1 MSNRKTKRILSE
13 LKELEKS
20 YDLFSNNGVH
30 YHYNE
35 ENINIIYIMI
45 IGSKDTP
52 YENGFY
58 FFKLEYPDN
67 YPMTPPKM
75 NYCTQGILPL
85 YGRLSKTDISYFNV
99 RFNPNLYTNEKVC
112 LSMLNT
118 WMGPG
123 WVPTNTITN
132 IIVAIQALVLNE
144 EPLRNEPG
152 YEHSCD
158 DDIDKYNN
166 IIQYANLKIAILD
179 QLKTKN
185 LGDFECFRNK
195 INNIFLNNI
204 DLYKN
209 SFEKIKNMDKDII
222 TSPAYAM
229 NLQIDYENLIN
240 YFTIMKCKLMIMI
253 NNK

>member
-1 MSNRKTKRILSE
+1 
-13 LKELEKS
+13 
-20 YDLFSNNGVH
+20 
-30 YHYNE
+30 
-35 ENINIIYIMI
+35 
-45 IGSKDTP
+45 
-52 YENGFY
+52 
-58 FFKLEYPDN
+58 
-67 YPMTPPKM
+67 
-75 NYCTQGILPL
+75 
-85 YGRLSKTDISYFNV
+85 
-99 RFNPNLYTNEKVC
+99 
-112 LSMLNT
+112 MLNT

-158 DDIDKYNN
+158 DDIDKYNH

-195 INNIFLNNI
+195 INQIFLNNI

-209 SFEKIKNMDKDII
+209 SFEKRSQKRASNRKPFLIFNK
-222 TSPAYAM
+222 
-229 NLQIDYENLIN
+229 IDLFYNGN
-240 YFTIMKCKLMIMI
+240 FTI
-253 NNK
+253 

>member
-20 YDLFSNNGVH
+20 IELNANNGIY

-75 NYCTQGILPL
+75 NYCTQGILPS
-85 YGRLSKTDISYFNV
+85 YRKISKDESSYFNV

-123 WVPTNTITN
+123 WVPTNTVTN
-132 IIVAIQALVLNE
+132 IFVAIQALVFNE
-144 EPLRNEPG
+144 HPLRNEPG
-152 YEHSCD
+152 FENSVQ
-158 DDIDKYNN
+158 N
-166 IIQYANLKIAILD
+166 IIDIYTKIIEFSNIKVALIE
-179 QLKTKN
+179 QSNKN
-185 LGDFECFRNK
+185 LGTYEVFREV
-195 INNIFLNNI
+195 INNYIKENI
-204 DLYKN
+204 QHYDNVIENLSKNENESINSPAYGMNVLLDYKLLKYEY
-209 SFEKIKNMDKDII
+209 EKFKDII
-222 TSPAYAM
+222 M
-229 NLQIDYENLIN
+229 N
-240 YFTIMKCKLMIMI
+240 
-253 NNK
+253 

>member
-20 YDLFSNNGVH
+20 YDLFSNKGVH

-85 YGRLSKTDISYFNV
+85 PLYGKNENSYFNV
-99 RFNPNLYTNEKVC
+99 RFNPNLYTNEKIC

-132 IIVAIQALVLNE
+132 IIF
-144 EPLRNEPG
+144 
-152 YEHSCD
+152 
-158 DDIDKYNN
+158 N
-166 IIQYANLKIAILD
+166 ITKI
-179 QLKTKN
+179 
-185 LGDFECFRNK
+185 
-195 INNIFLNNI
+195 
-204 DLYKN
+204 
-209 SFEKIKNMDKDII
+209 
-222 TSPAYAM
+222 
-229 NLQIDYENLIN
+229 
-240 YFTIMKCKLMIMI
+240 
-253 NNK
+253 

>member
-1 MSNRKTKRILSE
+1 MSNRKIKRIFSE

-20 YDLFSNNGVH
+20 VDLFTNSGIH

-35 ENINIIYIMI
+35 ENIDIVYIMI
-45 IGSKDTP
+45 IGPENTP

-75 NYCTQGILPL
+75 NYCTQGILPS
-85 YGRLSKTDISYFNV
+85 YNGKSNSKNESYFKV

-118 WMGPG
+118 WNGPG

-132 IIVAIQALVLNE
+132 ILVALQALVLNE

-152 YEHSCD
+152 YEHSNE
-158 DDIDKYNN
+158 DDINKYND
-166 IIQYANLKIAILD
+166 IINYANVKISILD
-179 QLKTKN
+179 QLKNKN
-185 LGDFECFRNK
+185 LGVFECFRNK
-195 INNIFLNNI
+195 MEEIYLNNI
-204 DLYKN
+204 DNYKN
-209 SFEKIKNMDKDII
+209 ILEKINKIDKNII

-229 NLQIDYENLIN
+229 NLQIDYENLFN
-240 YFTIMKCKLMIMI
+240 YFQIMKCKLMIK
-253 NNK
+253 NKK